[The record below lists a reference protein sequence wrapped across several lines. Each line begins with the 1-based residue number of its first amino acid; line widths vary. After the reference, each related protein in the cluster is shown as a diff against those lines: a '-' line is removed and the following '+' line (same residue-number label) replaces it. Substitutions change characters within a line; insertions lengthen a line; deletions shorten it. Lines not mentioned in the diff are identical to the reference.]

1 MLNRNEVE
9 IFNQAH
15 QMYAEGK
22 HDNRPS
28 ESDIVLLLYDEGYEA
43 SNIDISYDS
52 MMGLYNWYADIEK
65 LTEYFS

>member
-9 IFNQAH
+9 IFEQAH

-22 HDNRPS
+22 HANSPS

-43 SNIDISYDS
+43 SNINISYDK
-52 MMGLYNWYADIEK
+52 MMGVYNWYAEIEK
-65 LTEYFS
+65 VG